1 MSMSTM
7 SVEEGADVAKE
18 AMLNVRLTPEM
29 QERIMAV
36 IQATGGEVTRTALV
50 ERSLD
55 MFLRVLELEPTMIPQ
70 YNPRAHLSVSQKGK
84 A

>member
-1 MSMSTM
+1 
-7 SVEEGADVAKE
+7 
-18 AMLNVRLTPEM
+18 
-29 QERIMAV
+29 MAV

-55 MFLRVLELEPTMIPQ
+55 MFLRVLELEPTMIPK
-70 YNPRAHLSVSQKGK
+70 YNHRAHLSVSQKGK

>member
-29 QERIMAV
+29 QDRIMAV

-70 YNPRAHLSVSQKGK
+70 YNHRAHLSVSQKGK

>member
-1 MSMSTM
+1 
-7 SVEEGADVAKE
+7 
-18 AMLNVRLTPEM
+18 
-29 QERIMAV
+29 MAV

-70 YNPRAHLSVSQKGK
+70 NKNAPQSDKD
-84 A
+84 

>member
-1 MSMSTM
+1 MSTM

-29 QERIMAV
+29 QARIMAV
-36 IQATGGEVTRTALV
+36 IQATGGEITRTALV

-70 YNPRAHLSVSQKGK
+70 YNPSAHLSVSQKAK

>member
-1 MSMSTM
+1 MSMDTI
-7 SVEEGADVAKE
+7 VQEGADVAKE

-29 QERIMAV
+29 QDRIMAV

>member
-1 MSMSTM
+1 MSTM

-18 AMLNVRLTPEM
+18 AMLSVRLTPEM
-29 QERIMAV
+29 QDRIMAV
-36 IQATGGEVTRTALV
+36 IQATGGEITRTALV

-55 MFLRVLELEPTMIPQ
+55 MFLRVLELEPTMIHQ

>member
-1 MSMSTM
+1 MSMSTI
-7 SVEEGADVAKE
+7 VEEGADVAKD

-29 QERIMAV
+29 QARIMAV
-36 IQATGGEVTRTALV
+36 IQATGGEITRTALI

-55 MFLRVLELEPTMIPQ
+55 MFLRVLELDPTMIPQ
-70 YNPRAHLSVSQKGK
+70 YNPRAHLSVSQKTK

>member
-1 MSMSTM
+1 MN
-7 SVEEGADVAKE
+7 VEEGTDVAKE
-18 AMLNVRLTPEM
+18 ARLNVRLTPEM
-29 QERIMAV
+29 QDRIMAV

-55 MFLRVLELEPTMIPQ
+55 MFLRVLELEPTMIPK
-70 YNPRAHLSVSQKGK
+70 YNPKAHLSVSQKAK

>member
-1 MSMSTM
+1 MN
-7 SVEEGADVAKE
+7 VEEGTDVAKE
-18 AMLNVRLTPEM
+18 ARLNVRLTPEM
-29 QERIMAV
+29 QDRIMAV

-55 MFLRVLELEPTMIPQ
+55 MFLRVLELEPTMIPE
-70 YNPRAHLSVSQKGK
+70 YNPKAHLSVSQKAK